1 MNRKECSNCP
11 SIIFSWMKKPPER
24 SLPEK
29 RRKLE
34 AARAVPEAELIEMPP
49 ESDGEK
55 KETNRGS
62 KLQIVSCSLQTN
74 IQIPSD
80 QRSPVN
86 VLKHLAGNEY
96 LEKKLKILT
105 TETY

>member
-11 SIIFSWMKKPPER
+11 SIIFSWTKKPPER

-74 IQIPSD
+74 IQIF
-80 QRSPVN
+80 R
-86 VLKHLAGNEY
+86 Y
-96 LEKKLKILT
+96 LLT
-105 TETY
+105 KDPLLMS